1 MAESSGTGKWI
12 VIVILAVVA
21 AIALFM
27 LFGQGAAPDNNK
39 VPDKVDVKIEA
50 PKAPEAAPSN

>member
-21 AIALFM
+21 ALALFM
-27 LFGQGAAPDNNK
+27 LFGNGGMSNDK
-39 VPDKVDVKIEA
+39 TPDKVDVKIEA
-50 PKAPEAAPSN
+50 PAAPAEAPKS

>member
-21 AIALFM
+21 ALALFM
-27 LFGQGAAPDNNK
+27 LFGQSGSGDK
-39 VPDKVDVKIEA
+39 KMPDKVDVKIEA
-50 PKAPEAAPSN
+50 PAAPAQAPSN